1 MNIQDLIQAGGKE
14 WRKDDLHRVYFNDL
28 PDLLGLETSHY
39 KTGNISGASLN
50 GETIANCR
58 AREIMTSLMS
68 AKFWYDV
75 RAGHFESKRITSNRT
90 MSAQEMT
97 NLLARNV
104 RAKIDSQNGQD
115 K

>member
-28 PDLLGLETSHY
+28 PELLGLETFHY
-39 KTGNISGASLN
+39 NTGNISSTRLN
-50 GETIANCR
+50 GERISNCR
-58 AREIMTSLMS
+58 AGELMTSLMS

-75 RAGHFESKRITSNRT
+75 KAGHFESKRITSNRT

-104 RAKIDSQNGQD
+104 RAKIDSQNVQG